1 MNPVLEGYT
10 REFAA
15 VQGAIASVVADLT
28 EPELQWRPREGR
40 WSIVECLEHLNSG
53 WSILPKLD
61 RKIAL
66 AREEGIAATGPF
78 RRTWFGRLYVRV
90 VEPPVMIRVPAPRRF
105 RPRSEPP
112 SADVVPR
119 ILALQDEFAARVR
132 SADGLDVGAIL
143 LSSPITHRLKM
154 TLGEWF
160 AFLAAHERRHLWQ
173 AGNVRR
179 ALPVRASW
187 T

>member
-1 MNPVLEGYT
+1 MNPALERYAAD
-10 REFAA
+10 FAA
-15 VQGAIASVVADLT
+15 VRTDVASVVADLT
-28 EPELQWRPREGR
+28 EPELQWREREGR

-53 WSILPKLD
+53 WTILPKLD

-66 AREEGIAATGPF
+66 ARENGIAGVGPF
-78 RRTWFGRLYVRV
+78 RRTWFGRFYVRA
-90 VEPPVMIRVPAPRRF
+90 VEPPVRFRVPAPRRF
-105 RPRSEPP
+105 RPRREPP

-119 ILALQDEFAARVR
+119 LLALQDEFAARVR

-143 LSSPITHRLKM
+143 LSSPITHRLKL

-173 AGNVRR
+173 AANVRR
-179 ALPVRASW
+179 LMGDR
-187 T
+187 